1 MYFPRGDRRLITIMP
16 ANAILCIWLTT
27 LFGISVGSAQNVTPL
42 QNETQQNVS
51 AQRQPGQL
59 PYSEQPG
66 VLAPGKTAEGQD
78 KRVFGV
84 LPNYRTAEMS
94 AATEPLTSHQKFSI
108 ALKDTFDYPLV
119 GVSAVLAGLYQWND
133 SHPEFG
139 QGMKGYFSRWGT
151 SYCDQLT
158 GNFLTEGLLP
168 VAFHE
173 DPRYFRL
180 AKGTNTRRLTY
191 ALTRIFITRTDSG
204 QSSFNYAEV
213 LGNGIA
219 AGIGLSYYP
228 DSRDFPDYLQNWGTQ
243 LLTDATSQVLKEF
256 WPDIKRMLYAK
267 RHKHDATP
275 TP

>member
-1 MYFPRGDRRLITIMP
+1 MYFLRGARRLLTIMP
-16 ANAILCIWLTT
+16 VNAILCICLTT
-27 LFGISVGSAQNVTPL
+27 LFGISSWAQSAAPL
-42 QNETQQNVS
+42 QKDTQQS
-51 AQRQPGQL
+51 GSRQSQPGQL

-108 ALKDTFDYPLV
+108 AFKDTFDYPLI

-139 QGMKGYFSRWGT
+139 QGMKGYLSRWGT

-158 GNFLTEGLLP
+158 GNFLTEGLMP
-168 VAFHE
+168 VVFRE
-173 DPRYFRL
+173 DPRYFRM
-180 AKGTNTRRLTY
+180 AKGAKSRRLVY
-191 ALTRIFITRTDSG
+191 ALTRIVITRTDSG
-204 QSSFNYAEV
+204 HASFNYAEV
-213 LGNGIA
+213 LGNGMA

-228 DSRDFPDYLQNWGTQ
+228 DSRDFPDYLQNWGAQ

-256 WPDIKRMLYAK
+256 WPDIKRKLYGM
-267 RHKHDATP
+267 RHKQEAT
-275 TP
+275 TGH